1 MGDALQRFTGLEGAK
16 ILIKKEG
23 KEGGGRGEKEKGGEN
38 E

>member
-16 ILIKKEG
+16 EG
-23 KEGGGRGEKEKGGEN
+23 GMEGGGRGEKKKGGEN